1 MVPCVDMNGDGLLE
15 IPTDA
20 KLKGLPTQVRG
31 VNWCKYKSSVLVL
44 AVQEDG
50 YQMVL
55 PDKQFKSVTVSYA
68 DKSHRLTVKSKTDKK
83 TAFEVLPVLQT
94 QYDANSGNYRDY
106 TELLR
111 EGGYVYLAK
120 CGDSAA
126 FAVTADTLKDWII
139 TF

>member
-1 MVPCVDMNGDGLLE
+1 
-15 IPTDA
+15 
-20 KLKGLPTQVRG
+20 
-31 VNWCKYKSSVLVL
+31 
-44 AVQEDG
+44 
-50 YQMVL
+50 MVL